1 MKTLTITA
9 ALLLAVAVHADTVRS
24 RIGFGK
30 PADGQLR
37 PAEMATATNSPISF
51 YVGNKGSNAVLVG
64 IEGVADTNAVNAAVA
79 NRAVTNAWNTL
90 TLAITNAPPIGT
102 NLVFWTDD
110 GTNLYFK
117 AWP

>member
-9 ALLLAVAVHADTVRS
+9 LLLLSVVVHADTVRS
-24 RIGFGK
+24 RIGHGK
-30 PADGQLR
+30 PADGQLK
-37 PAEMATATNSPISF
+37 PGEMATATNSMSF
-51 YVGNKGSNAVLVG
+51 YVGDRNSNSVLVG
-64 IEGVADTNAVNAAVA
+64 IQGVADTNAVNAAVA

-90 TLAITNAPPIGT
+90 TLAITNAPPTGT